1 MRTKHFYIAI
11 LLALGMGCEDVIEVD
26 TPSEAP
32 RLVVE
37 GLLRVDR
44 TEPYIPIAIRV
55 TETTNFFGTSQPVS
69 DLESIVIITE
79 VFEDGISQGTGVSS
93 LAELQPGSGI
103 YEPDPTFDSD
113 QRISTNVL
121 SQEDVVFTLIIRYNG
136 RGYAAQTR
144 FNGSVPITSLELGE
158 NTLFDE
164 DETELKV
171 RFRDQP
177 DEDNFYILDFGFGN
191 YLPTED
197 TFYKGQL
204 FEFSYFYDQ
213 QFEAGTTLEVGL
225 LGADLEF
232 YNYMNLL
239 VEQSEGP
246 DDPFQTPVAT
256 VRGNV
261 FDITD
266 LDNLNNFDNTNQP
279 EVFPLGYFAIVEE
292 YTAQITI
299 Q

>member
-1 MRTKHFYIAI
+1 MRNRHFYIAI
-11 LLALGMGCEDVIEVD
+11 LLALGMGCEDVIDVD

-37 GLLRVDR
+37 GLLRVDLA
-44 TEPYIPIAIRV
+44 EPFIPIAIRI
-55 TETTNFFGTSQPVS
+55 TETTNFFETSSPVS
-69 DLESIVIITE
+69 NLESIVIISE
-79 VFEDGISQGTGVSS
+79 VFEDGISQSTRVSS

-113 QRISTNVL
+113 QRIPTSVL
-121 SQEDVVFTLIIRYNG
+121 SQDVVFTLVIRHNDK
-136 RGYAAQTR
+136 GYAAQTR
-144 FNGSVPITSLELGE
+144 FVPSVTITSLEQGT
-158 NTLFDE
+158 NTLFGE
-164 DETELKV
+164 DETEVKV
-171 RFRDQP
+171 GFRDQP
-177 DEDNFYILDFGFGN
+177 DEDNFYVFDFGSGN

-197 TFYKGQL
+197 TFYQGQL

-213 QFEAGTTLEVGL
+213 QFETGTSLEIGL
-225 LGADLEF
+225 LGADLDF
-232 YNYMNLL
+232 YNYMSLL

-279 EVFPLGYFAIVEE
+279 EVFPLGYFAVVEE
-292 YTAQITI
+292 YTAQLTI